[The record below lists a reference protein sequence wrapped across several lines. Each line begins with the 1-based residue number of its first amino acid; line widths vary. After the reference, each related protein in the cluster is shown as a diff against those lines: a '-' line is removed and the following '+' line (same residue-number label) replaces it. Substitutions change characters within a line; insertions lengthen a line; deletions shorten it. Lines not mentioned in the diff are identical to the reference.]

1 MSGVISGGVIKVSRN
16 DFVGYFKLSI
26 SLAEANSD
34 VPKLAKNK
42 KQVNDTKCAISS
54 GLCKN

>member
-26 SLAEANSD
+26 SLADSD
-34 VPKLAKNK
+34 VSILTINK
-42 KQVNDTKCAISS
+42 KQVNDSKRAISS
-54 GLCKN
+54 DLCEN